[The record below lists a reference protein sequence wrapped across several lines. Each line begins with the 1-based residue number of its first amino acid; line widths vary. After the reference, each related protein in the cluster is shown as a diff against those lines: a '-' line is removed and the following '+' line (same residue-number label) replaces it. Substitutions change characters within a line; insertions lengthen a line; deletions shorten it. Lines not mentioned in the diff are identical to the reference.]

1 MIPSL
6 GHQISNFYV
15 AKYSFSEKLAAVF
28 SSFFVSIERLLG
40 RSFCNSLV
48 IFHEELLQE
57 SGKWLYKKWKED
69 NTKNTI
75 SQKFCEIAWSSWLH
89 QHLGKTCL
97 IAKWS
102 APSITCCYNFN
113 CVGFAYC

>member
-15 AKYSFSEKLAAVF
+15 AKYSFSEKLGAVF

-40 RSFCNSLV
+40 RRFCNSLV

-57 SGKWLYKKWKED
+57 SGK
-69 NTKNTI
+69 
-75 SQKFCEIAWSSWLH
+75 
-89 QHLGKTCL
+89 
-97 IAKWS
+97 
-102 APSITCCYNFN
+102 
-113 CVGFAYC
+113 